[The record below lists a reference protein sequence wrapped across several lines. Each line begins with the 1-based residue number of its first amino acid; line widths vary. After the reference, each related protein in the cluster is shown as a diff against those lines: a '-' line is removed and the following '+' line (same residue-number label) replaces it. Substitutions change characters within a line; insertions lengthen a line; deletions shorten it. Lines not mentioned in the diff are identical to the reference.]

1 VLNGFE
7 YEHWL
12 ATARRCARRQDEAA
26 DLLHDSLIEA
36 IRVGRTDFA
45 NESNRRWFTGVL
57 KNRAKVDARSA
68 SRRTRR
74 EQARATRDHVV
85 TEGTTPP
92 KEFIE
97 SLPRSARAVAVLALS
112 GMRREEIVSALNL
125 APTAFRQ
132 RLSTI
137 RCAWENLPD
146 DQRPSIFEDAPTHPR
161 PDPEFELGLIRR
173 ALLAAVKWSQG
184 LGVHD
189 PDGHLI
195 VIDRHPSSQTG
206 RARQR
211 KGSKENSK

>member
-1 VLNGFE
+1 M
-7 YEHWL
+7 
-12 ATARRCARRQDEAA
+12 
-26 DLLHDSLIEA
+26 EA
-36 IRVGRTDFA
+36 IRAGRTEFA
-45 NESNRRWFTGVL
+45 NESTRRWFAGVL
-57 KNRAKVDARSA
+57 KNRAKMDARSA
-68 SRRTRR
+68 SRRSKR
-74 EQARATRDHVV
+74 ERARAKRDHVV
-85 TEGTTPP
+85 TEVTTPP
-92 KEFIE
+92 REFVE
-97 SLPRSARAVAVLALS
+97 SLSRSARAVAVLALS

-137 RCAWENLPD
+137 RRAWEKLPD
-146 DQRPSIFEDAPTHPR
+146 AQRPAILENGPMHPR

-173 ALLAAVKWSQG
+173 ALLTPVKWSHG